1 MLSGMS
7 ERDARE
13 PPLDRIA
20 LDPPEAQQRR
30 LRLVEEL
37 IALGDA
43 QTAPVIEALRRVP
56 RHLFIPEAEAAYAY
70 DNVPLHIGDEQTI
83 SQPTIVA
90 VMTEALALTPRSRVL
105 EIGTGSA
112 YQAAVLSLIAQEV
125 YSIERIPRFAREA
138 SERLRRLGYAGIEVR
153 FGDGYAGWPE
163 RAPFDRILLTAA
175 PPMLPTA
182 LLDQLVDGG
191 VLVAPVGA
199 ATAQELVRIH
209 KQQGRLRQESLGAV
223 RFVPMLAGALSRR

>member
-1 MLSGMS
+1 MS